1 MNTTLGLLLAQ
12 DGLINGTVY
21 AFLAVSLVLVFLVTR
36 VLLVAQGEFVVL
48 GAITMAQLQRGD
60 GAGAFYLLIG
70 LAVVCGV
77 ILTLRFWRDRDM
89 RTWLWQMGFCG
100 GSVLL
105 AALLMWVGQSV
116 SFFALTAIT
125 TLALIAPMGPMIY
138 WIAFRSLADSSIL
151 ILLFAAM
158 SVHYILLGVMLPLFG
173 PEAYRAAPYVP
184 GRFDAGVTMIS
195 FQSLL
200 VIGVFIVL
208 TVALWVMFRFTM
220 LGKKLRAVSVN
231 RIGARLVGISPD
243 VTGAAAFLLASSI
256 GALAGMLI
264 APMSNI
270 FYDSGFLFALKGFVG
285 AVIGGLAS
293 FPLAAIGSVFVGI
306 TESFTAFYASAVR
319 ESIVFALLLPVLLYM
334 SLRKPHGRPEE
345 HDE

>member
-12 DGLINGTVY
+12 DGIINGTVY

-48 GAITMAQLQRGD
+48 GAITIAQLQRGEA
-60 GAGAFYLLIG
+60 AGAFYLLVG
-70 LAVVCGV
+70 LAAICIV
-77 ILTLRFWRDRDM
+77 ILTLRLWRDRNI
-89 RTWLWQMGFCG
+89 RAWAWQVGFCAV
-100 GSVLL
+100 SVGV
-105 AALLMWVGQSV
+105 AALLLWLAQSV
-116 SFFALTAIT
+116 SLFALMVVT
-125 TLALIAPMGPMIY
+125 TLAMVAPMGPMLY

-158 SVHYILLGVMLPLFG
+158 SVHYILLGLMLPLFG
-173 PEAYRAAPYVP
+173 PEAYRAAPYVS
-184 GRFDAGVTMIS
+184 GRIDAGVTTIS
-195 FQSLL
+195 AQSIL
-200 VIGVFIVL
+200 VVGVFIVL
-208 TVALWVMFRFTM
+208 TAALWFLFRFTM
-220 LGKKLRAVSVN
+220 VGKELRAVSVN

-243 VTGAAAFLLASSI
+243 MTGAVAFALASSI

-270 FYDSGFLFALKGFVG
+270 YYDSGFLFALKGFVG

-293 FPLAAIGSVFVGI
+293 FPLAAVGSILVGI

-319 ESIVFALLLPVLLYM
+319 DSIVFALLLPVLLYM
-334 SLRKPHGRPEE
+334 SLRKSHGRPEE
-345 HDE
+345 HGE